1 VLAPQQARAA
11 GLVVEAPAEPARI
24 VVLSSPAL
32 AAGDA
37 FDVGPVP
44 LTVGRSDDNAV
55 ALRRDEFASA
65 HHARLEALRDGVWLV
80 DLGSTNGIDVN
91 GRRQARAKLSDG
103 DRVVLGTTEVV
114 FRQEQG

>member
-1 VLAPQQARAA
+1 VRRE
-11 GLVVEAPAEPARI
+11 G
-24 VVLSSPAL
+24 S
-32 AAGDA
+32 A
-37 FDVGPVP
+37 F
-44 LTVGRSDDNAV
+44 
-55 ALRRDEFASA
+55 
-65 HHARLEALRDGVWLV
+65 WLV